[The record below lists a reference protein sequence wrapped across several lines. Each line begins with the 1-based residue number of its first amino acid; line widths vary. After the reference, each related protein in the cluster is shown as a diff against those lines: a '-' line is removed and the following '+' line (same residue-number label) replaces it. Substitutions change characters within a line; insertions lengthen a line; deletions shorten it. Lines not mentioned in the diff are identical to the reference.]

1 MQRQH
6 HLAGSIRSGQHHHQH
21 HQSKHG
27 ADQRATGDA
36 VERSGHHNGDQ
47 RQRDGKAAKTDE
59 GGCRLQDYHKCGQHA
74 QCRKA
79 GKSVFHLSNLLLS
92 LRSGRMQRKFDSS
105 IADNGGAVYQ
115 SGVKFT

>member
-36 VERSGHHNGDQ
+36 VERSGHHNILVTHQLDEAVLLGQKIIVMHSDSTVWEFDLSGEPYPRDLSAPQMQQLQ
-47 RQRDGKAAKTDE
+47 REITDE
-59 GGCRLQDYHKCGQHA
+59 
-74 QCRKA
+74 CRKA
-79 GKSVFHLSNLLLS
+79 
-92 LRSGRMQRKFDSS
+92 Q
-105 IADNGGAVYQ
+105 A
-115 SGVKFT
+115 

>member
-6 HLAGSIRSGQHHHQH
+6 HLAGASAPVSTITSTTSPNTVPTARH
-21 HQSKHG
+21 
-27 ADQRATGDA
+27 GDA

>member
-27 ADQRATGDA
+27 ADQRAAGDA

-59 GGCRLQDYHKCGQHA
+59 GGCCLQDYHKCGQHA

-79 GKSVFHLSNLLLS
+79 EKSVFHLSNLLLS